1 MRPSACA
8 NFLDVSAFIHLL
20 PPDPSTSI
28 RVGYWG
34 QKRSTTHAAHDDFQ
48 PCSRQR
54 HEPFK
59 TWEERAQGGR
69 TKTKND
75 DARTPESMK
84 WGIVDRSLL

>member
-8 NFLDVSAFIHLL
+8 NFLDVIAFIHLL

-34 QKRSTTHAAHDDFQ
+34 QERSPTHAAHDDFQ

-54 HEPFK
+54 HEPLE

-84 WGIVDRSLL
+84 WRIVDRSLL